1 MLAIWSKNV
10 VYSLF
15 GGVVLGILIL
25 HDFTFFTSLEELY
38 NLFATLLTTPWIL
51 KTLGFALAVG
61 SIMALIEKSGG
72 IEGFIHYMLHQKGWV
87 KSPRGSLLI
96 TYVIGIFIFVESS
109 ITSLIA
115 GAVGKQLCDKY
126 KIPHA
131 KLAYICD
138 VTAAPVSSLIIVN
151 GWGALLL
158 GIIATQ
164 TTQHAMPY
172 NSIDL
177 LLSSILYNFYSMSA
191 LFVAFLFMWFSWDIG
206 PMKKAGFSQS
216 IILHEGMQGKSALF
230 MVIPL
235 VLMVGLVFVFLAIT
249 GNGNIYDGSGS
260 SSLFYTM
267 LTTLA
272 FMFFYYVFKADMS
285 VKVWSKTSFEG
296 ARKLF
301 PITIILLFAFAIGEI
316 TSQLHTG
323 EYLASLVST
332 SVPVYLLGALIF
344 LISSII
350 AFATGT
356 SWGTFSIMVPVAV
369 PMALALDANVALC
382 IGAAISGGVFGDH
395 ASPLSDTTIISAMA
409 SDCEVMEHVN
419 TQLPYALI
427 SAIMACG
434 LFVLFSLITLN

>member
-1 MLAIWSKNV
+1 
-10 VYSLF
+10 
-15 GGVVLGILIL
+15 
-25 HDFTFFTSLEELY
+25 
-38 NLFATLLTTPWIL
+38 
-51 KTLGFALAVG
+51 
-61 SIMALIEKSGG
+61 MALIEKSGG
-72 IEGFIHYMLHQKGWV
+72 IEGFIHYMLHQKGWI
-87 KSPRGSLLI
+87 KSQRGSLFL
-96 TYVIGIFIFVESS
+96 TYMIGVFIFVESS

-115 GAVGKQLCDKY
+115 GAVGRPLCDKY

-158 GIIATQ
+158 GIIGTQ
-164 TTQHAMPY
+164 ITQHSLGF
-172 NSIDL
+172 NNIDL
-177 LLSSILYNFYSMSA
+177 LIDSILYNFYAMSA
-191 LFVAFLFMWFSWDIG
+191 LVVAFVSLWFSWDFSV
-206 PMKKAGFSQS
+206 MKHAKFEETSVLSQ
-216 IILHEGMQGKSALF
+216 ERKGNSALL
-230 MVIPL
+230 MVLPL
-235 VLMVGLVFVFLAIT
+235 LLMVGLVFVFLAIT

-272 FMFFYYVFKADMS
+272 FMFVYYILKTDMS
-285 VKVWSKTSFEG
+285 VKTWGKTSYDG
-296 ARKLF
+296 ARKLL
-301 PITIILLFAFAIGEI
+301 PITFILLFAFAIGDI

-323 EYLASLVST
+323 EYLASLVNEN
-332 SVPVYLLGALIF
+332 VPLYLLGTLIF
-344 LISSII
+344 LISSVI

-409 SDCEVMEHVN
+409 SDCEVIEHVT
-419 TQLPYALI
+419 TQLPYALL
-427 SAIMACG
+427 SALITAC
-434 LFVLFSLITLN
+434 LFVAFSLVS